1 MSGAAD
7 SLAHSTAFNFMTG
20 ASAMTIM
27 VTIGRIFDTGGATQP
42 VVVCSNFG
50 IVDRLNQFG
59 YVDDAGATFAI
70 AGPALTVGPRYVVGL
85 RGKPGVA
92 NLDLFVNGARF
103 TVAATPSAFSATP
116 LSLGNTVAMSQG
128 YKSKFMDV
136 RIWNRFMP
144 DAAFQRYL
152 YNPRAFYTVSRA
164 SLKGVSANAF
174 GRMFFPF
181 LHPALQ
187 S

>member
-1 MSGAAD
+1 
-7 SLAHSTAFNFMTG
+7 
-20 ASAMTIM
+20 
-27 VTIGRIFDTGGATQP
+27 
-42 VVVCSNFG
+42 
-50 IVDRLNQFG
+50 
-59 YVDDAGATFAI
+59 
-70 AGPALTVGPRYVVGL
+70 
-85 RGKPGVA
+85 
-92 NLDLFVNGARF
+92 
-103 TVAATPSAFSATP
+103 
-116 LSLGNTVAMSQG
+116 MSQG